1 MCSCSERWCYDT
13 AFVCAFHYQLL
24 SSDIPFSLVH
34 LLCHSPVIRTPFP
47 RQRRTALVSK
57 PHRPLASI
65 CLLRQAYLTCSG
77 AQVHGL
83 QLVRGRNERHG
94 LRSETR
100 WNILPCE
107 THGFEVLL
115 CQFVVVVLP
124 GEDTG
129 GFDSIELRVFGH
141 VGLAR
146 KAGTAKEAT
155 TVGSFVT
162 FSTIRLIK
170 RQ

>member
-1 MCSCSERWCYDT
+1 MCSCSERWCHDT
-13 AFVCAFHYQLL
+13 SSVYSFHYQLR
-24 SSDIPFSLVH
+24 SSNIPFSLVH
-34 LLCHSPVIRTPFP
+34 LVCHSPVIRTPFLS
-47 RQRRTALVSK
+47 QKRTALVSK

-83 QLVRGRNERHG
+83 QLVRGGNERHG
-94 LRSETR
+94 LCSETR

-124 GEDTG
+124 TEDTG
-129 GFDSIELRVFGH
+129 RFDSIELRVFGH

-146 KAGTAKEAT
+146 KAGTANEAT
-155 TVGSFVT
+155 TVGSFVA
-162 FSTIRLIK
+162 FSTIRLTT